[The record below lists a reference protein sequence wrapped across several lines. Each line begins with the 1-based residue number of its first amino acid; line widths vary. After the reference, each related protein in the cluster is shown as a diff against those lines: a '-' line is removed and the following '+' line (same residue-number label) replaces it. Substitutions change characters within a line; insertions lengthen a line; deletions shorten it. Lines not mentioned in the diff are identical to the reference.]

1 MRGDGPLRY
10 PGAKSN
16 LALLVAEFMENRHLV
31 GLPVTEPFAGSAA
44 VSRYLLKRRIV
55 PSAHLWELDLG
66 AFSFWK
72 AALERNSELRRRVRD
87 AKVDLHEFDRCSALL
102 GGLSAPPEDPIEA
115 GYAFLFLNRTSY
127 SGIVGAGPIG
137 GRNQSSDYSIDC
149 RFNKLRLLDQIGSIS
164 YISDKMTISYGDGIT
179 AIDNSDDEFLYV
191 DPPYFTNGKKFYKKY
206 FSTFDHFRLRRSL
219 SNIHG
224 RWLLSYDYDRK
235 VQYLYRNFPCETIQ
249 LYHSARRSGDKHEI
263 LVSPLGFASS
273 RAIQSE
279 VSAAVAG
286 G

>member
-1 MRGDGPLRY
+1 MRGEGPLRY

-16 LALLVAEFMENRHLV
+16 LALLVAEFMERRHLV
-31 GLPVTEPFAGSAA
+31 GLPISEPFAGSAA

-55 PSAHLWELDLG
+55 PTATLWELDPG
-66 AFSFWK
+66 AYGFWK
-72 AALERNSELRRRVRD
+72 AALEHNSDLVRRIKE
-87 AKVDLHEFDRCSALL
+87 APVDLGEFDRCAKVLADL
-102 GGLSAPPEDPIEA
+102 VGPPIDPVEA

-137 GRNQSSDYSIDC
+137 GRSQSSDYQIDC
-149 RFNKLRLLDQIGSIS
+149 RFNKDRLAEQIRSIEPMS
-164 YISDKMTISYGDGIT
+164 GRLSILFGDGIT
-179 AIDNSDDEFLYV
+179 AIEKSVDEFLYV

-219 SNIHG
+219 LKAHG

-235 VQYLYRNFPCETIQ
+235 VQYLYRSLPCQTIE

-263 LVSPLGFASS
+263 LVSPLGFSD
-273 RAIQSE
+273 
-279 VSAAVAG
+279 VSGVCFPAQEIAG
-286 G
+286 M